1 MLNNRFLRFIG
12 AFIGVTFILN
22 VAIAREQCSPE
33 YSLPEAQINSSQ
45 ENSGDENPVFVYFD
59 GSLSMK
65 GYVVNQPGQKNLFIS
80 VIDDLQQIAE
90 NVGSKTY
97 YHRFGNKVVPIKENE
112 IARVIKPTFYECK
125 GSVAECDNQYTA
137 LQLPFKAAKANT
149 DGTYIIVT
157 DLFLENKQLVGST
170 LSALTKPLKSILKK
184 GKSIGIFGV
193 MSSFNGKI
201 WGIPTREGPTMAY
214 SEAHKRPFY
223 IIVIGDQKNINQVK
237 KNLEEQHFIDGDE
250 AYKYALITSSPV
262 SQNLNQ
268 AKVFKAGSIGSALS
282 KKEGF
287 KFDYLENNLALYQ
300 FNTKKNKP
308 IKIKIN
314 KDDFIVKNSSGL
326 SSYRIEEALW
336 WNEEKKCR
344 KIDQASWTKTNHE
357 KISGLNGILEKDEFL
372 YINMFKHA
380 PLKKFFSKFRYFYLI
395 NLYAEQPGKASETTF
410 ADWSIRDSEAQDFT
424 DENPIEFKTLNLTK
438 VIKILNSVANDAFE
452 PKLIASIALDF
463 EVEKK

>member
-1 MLNNRFLRFIG
+1 MLNNSFWRMIGLFLY
-12 AFIGVTFILN
+12 VTFLSDVVN
-22 VAIAREQCSPE
+22 AKEQCSPE
-33 YSLPEAQINSSQ
+33 YSLPEFQINSTQ
-45 ENSGDENPVFVYFD
+45 EDNSDENPVFVYFD

-65 GYVVNQPGQKNLFIS
+65 GFVVDQPGQKNLYVS

-90 NVGSKTY
+90 NVGAKTY
-97 YHRFGNKVVPIKENE
+97 YHKFGNKVAPIKENE

-137 LQLPFKAAKANT
+137 LQLPFKAAKANI

-170 LSALTKPLKSILKK
+170 LSALTKPLKSVLKK
-184 GKSIGIFGV
+184 GKSVGIFGV

-214 SEAHKRPFY
+214 GEAQKRPFY
-223 IIVIGDQKNINQVK
+223 IIVIGDQKNINQVR

-268 AKVFKAGSIGSALS
+268 AKIFKEGSIGNKIS
-282 KKEGF
+282 KSEGF
-287 KFDYLENNLALYQ
+287 KFEYLDNGLAHYK
-300 FNTKKNKP
+300 FITSKKRSIKF
-308 IKIKIN
+308 KIKET
-314 KDDFIVKNSSGL
+314 DFIVNGSSI
-326 SSYRIEEALW
+326 SNYRIEETMW
-336 WNEEKKCR
+336 MNKEKKCR
-344 KIDQASWTKTNHE
+344 DIEEPWRKTTHE
-357 KISGLNGILEKDEFL
+357 KISKIVYKPEGKIIDLK
-372 YINMFKHA
+372 MFQYKGVKL
-380 PLKKFFSKFRYFYLI
+380 PDFFSKFRYFYLV
-395 NLYAEQPGKASETTF
+395 NLYADQPGNSSKDIF
-410 ADWSIRDSEAQDFT
+410 AEWSIRDSEAQDFT

-438 VIKILNSVANDAFE
+438 IIKILNSVANGAFE
-452 PKLIASIALDF
+452 PKLIASIALNF